1 MVAGR
6 TVRVAMRSRR
16 VTLEES
22 IVKLAAETGA
32 SSSFVEKV
40 RALFLGRGID
50 LEDSSEP
57 YTDALN
63 EAFRRHAT
71 IRERIDEAR
80 ESLVRLHANIA
91 EMGEVFQNHL
101 ARLRGLR
108 ERTAAPAPKLHL
120 VRGEHDQAIVPGPE
134 DFQ

>member
-1 MVAGR
+1 
-6 TVRVAMRSRR
+6 MRSRR

-32 SSSFVEKV
+32 SPSFVEKV

-80 ESLVRLHANIA
+80 ESLVRLHTNIS
-91 EMGEVFQNHL
+91 EMGEVFQNQL

-108 ERTAAPAPKLHL
+108 ERTMPQPTKLQL
-120 VRGEHDQAIVPGPE
+120 VRGEHDQAVVPGPE
-134 DFQ
+134 ETQ